1 MDIWRNTGMLGII
14 TRKHQRNTRIHNSR
28 EDKVLKKIY
37 ITRKLPEE
45 IIEPLRKKFDV
56 QMWHSETIGMTN
68 EEIITN
74 AKDAYALWTM
84 LSDNIDRTLIES
96 LPNLKVISNFAVG
109 YNNIDI
115 EAAKDRS
122 IVVTNTPGVLTE
134 TTADLAFALL
144 LATARRITEVEQ
156 EIRSGN
162 WDSWSPMQYTG
173 MDVFGATLGIV
184 GMGRIGEAV
193 ARRAKGFDMN
203 VLYHNRSR
211 KLDAE
216 ETYGFTYAELDE
228 LLKQSDF
235 VILLTPLTPETKGL
249 IGERELNMMKETA
262 AIINVAR
269 GGIVDEQALY
279 EALASKKIWAAG
291 LDVFEQEPVPV
302 DHPLLTLPNV
312 TVSPH
317 IGSASIRTRQ
327 AMMQMNAKDIEA
339 VLENREPQNRIL

>member
-1 MDIWRNTGMLGII
+1 M
-14 TRKHQRNTRIHNSR
+14 
-28 EDKVLKKIY
+28 KKIY
-37 ITRKLPEE
+37 ITRQLPEE

-56 QMWHSETIGMTN
+56 QMWHSETVGMTN
-68 EEIITN
+68 EEILTN
-74 AKDAYALWTM
+74 AKDAHALWTM

-302 DHPLLTLPNV
+302 DHPLLTLSNV

-339 VLENREPQNRIL
+339 VLENREPHNRIF

>member
-1 MDIWRNTGMLGII
+1 M
-14 TRKHQRNTRIHNSR
+14 
-28 EDKVLKKIY
+28 KKIY
-37 ITRKLPEE
+37 ITRQLPEE
-45 IIEPLRKKFDV
+45 IIAPLRKKFDV
-56 QMWHSETIGMTN
+56 QMWHSETVGMTN
-68 EEIITN
+68 EEILTN
-74 AKDAYALWTM
+74 AKDAHALWTM

-279 EALASKKIWAAG
+279 EALSSKKIWAAG

-302 DHPLLTLPNV
+302 DHPLLTLSNV

>member
-1 MDIWRNTGMLGII
+1 M
-14 TRKHQRNTRIHNSR
+14 
-28 EDKVLKKIY
+28 EKIY

-45 IIEPLRKKFDV
+45 IVEPLREKFDV
-56 QMWHSETIGMTN
+56 HMWHSENIGMTY
-68 EEIITN
+68 EEIKTN
-74 AKDAYALWTM
+74 AKDVDALWTM
-84 LSDNIDRTLIES
+84 LSDNIDCALIES
-96 LPNLKVISNFAVG
+96 LSNVKVISNFAVG

-115 EAAKDRS
+115 DAAKERG

-134 TTADLAFALL
+134 TTADLTFALL

-156 EIRSGN
+156 EIRTGN
-162 WDSWSPMQYTG
+162 WTSWSPMQYTG
-173 MDVFGATLGIV
+173 MDVFGATLGII

-216 ETYGFTYAELDE
+216 ETYGLTYTELDD

-249 IGERELNMMKETA
+249 IGKRELNLMKETA

-279 EALASKKIWAAG
+279 EALVSKKIWAAG

-317 IGSASIRTRQ
+317 IGSASIRTRL

-339 VLENREPQNRIL
+339 VLENSEPQNRIV

>member
-1 MDIWRNTGMLGII
+1 LD
-14 TRKHQRNTRIHNSR
+14 
-28 EDKVLKKIY
+28 KIY

-45 IIEPLRKKFDV
+45 IIDPLREKFDV
-56 QMWHSETIGMTN
+56 QMWHSETIGMAN

-74 AKDAYALWTM
+74 AKDVHGLWTM

-115 EAAKDRS
+115 EAAKERS

-134 TTADLAFALL
+134 TTADLTFALL

-162 WDSWSPMQYTG
+162 WNSWSPMQYTG

-211 KLDAE
+211 KVEAE
-216 ETYGFTYAELDE
+216 ETYGFSYAELDD

-249 IGERELNMMKETA
+249 IGERELNLMKETA

-279 EALASKKIWAAG
+279 EALVSKKIWAAG
-291 LDVFEQEPVPV
+291 LDVFEVEPVPM
-302 DHPLLTLPNV
+302 DHPLLTLSNV

-317 IGSASIRTRQ
+317 IGSASIRTRL
-327 AMMQMNAKDIEA
+327 AMMQMNAKDIES
-339 VLENREPQNRIL
+339 VLENREPQNRIM

>member
-1 MDIWRNTGMLGII
+1 MKEEEILD
-14 TRKHQRNTRIHNSR
+14 
-28 EDKVLKKIY
+28 KIY

-45 IIEPLRKKFDV
+45 IVEPLREKFDV
-56 QMWHSETIGMTN
+56 HMWHSENIAMTY
-68 EEIITN
+68 EEIKTN
-74 AKDAYALWTM
+74 AIDAHALWTM
-84 LSDNIDRTLIES
+84 LSDNIDRALIES
-96 LPNLKVISNFAVG
+96 LPNVKVISNFAVG

-115 EAAKDRS
+115 EAAKEHGV
-122 IVVTNTPGVLTE
+122 IVTNTPGVLTE
-134 TTADLAFALL
+134 TTADLTFALL

-156 EIRSGN
+156 EIRAGN
-162 WDSWSPMQYTG
+162 WTSWSPMQYTG
-173 MDVFGATLGIV
+173 MDIFGATLGII

-216 ETYGFTYAELDE
+216 EMYGFTYAELDE

-249 IGERELNMMKETA
+249 IGERELNLMKKTA
-262 AIINVAR
+262 AIINVSR

-279 EALASKKIWAAG
+279 EALVSKNIWAAG

-302 DHPLLTLPNV
+302 NHPLLTLPNV

-317 IGSASIRTRQ
+317 IGSASIRTRL
-327 AMMQMNAKDIEA
+327 AMMKLNAKDIEA
-339 VLENREPQNRIL
+339 VLEKREAQNRVV

>member
-1 MDIWRNTGMLGII
+1 M
-14 TRKHQRNTRIHNSR
+14 
-28 EDKVLKKIY
+28 KKIY

-45 IIEPLRKKFDV
+45 IIGPLRKKFDV
-56 QMWHSETIGMTN
+56 QMWNSETVGMTN

-74 AKDAYALWTM
+74 AKDAHALWTM

-312 TVSPH
+312 TASPH

-339 VLENREPQNRIL
+339 VLENREPHNRIL

>member
-1 MDIWRNTGMLGII
+1 M
-14 TRKHQRNTRIHNSR
+14 
-28 EDKVLKKIY
+28 KKIY

-68 EEIITN
+68 EEILTN
-74 AKDAYALWTM
+74 AKDAHALWTM

-279 EALASKKIWAAG
+279 EALSSKKIWAAG

-302 DHPLLTLPNV
+302 DHPLLTLSNV

-339 VLENREPQNRIL
+339 VLENREPKNRIL

>member
-1 MDIWRNTGMLGII
+1 MKEEEILD
-14 TRKHQRNTRIHNSR
+14 
-28 EDKVLKKIY
+28 KIY

-45 IIEPLRKKFDV
+45 IVEPLREKFDV
-56 QMWHSETIGMTN
+56 HMWHSDNIAMTY
-68 EEIITN
+68 EEIKTK
-74 AKDAYALWTM
+74 AKDVHALWTM
-84 LSDNIDRTLIES
+84 LSDNIDRALIES
-96 LPNLKVISNFAVG
+96 LPNVKVISNFAVG

-115 EAAKDRS
+115 EAAKEHGV
-122 IVVTNTPGVLTE
+122 IVTNTPGVLTE
-134 TTADLAFALL
+134 TTADLTFALL

-156 EIRSGN
+156 EIRAGN
-162 WDSWSPMQYTG
+162 WTSWSPMQYTG
-173 MDVFGATLGIV
+173 MDIFGATLGII

-216 ETYGFTYAELDE
+216 EMYGFTYAELDE

-235 VILLTPLTPETKGL
+235 VVLLTPLTPETKGL
-249 IGERELNMMKETA
+249 IGERELNLMKKTA
-262 AIINVAR
+262 AIINVSR

-279 EALASKKIWAAG
+279 EALVSKKIWAAG

-302 DHPLLTLPNV
+302 NHPLLTLPNV

-317 IGSASIRTRQ
+317 IGSASIRTRL
-327 AMMQMNAKDIEA
+327 AMMRLNAKDIEA
-339 VLENREPQNRIL
+339 VLEKREAQNRIV

>member
-1 MDIWRNTGMLGII
+1 M
-14 TRKHQRNTRIHNSR
+14 
-28 EDKVLKKIY
+28 KKIY

-302 DHPLLTLPNV
+302 DHPLLTLSNV

>member
-1 MDIWRNTGMLGII
+1 MLRIITTIEQII
-14 TRKHQRNTRIHNSR
+14 TRKHQSKTRIHNSR

-56 QMWHSETIGMTN
+56 QMWNSEAVGMTN
-68 EEIITN
+68 EEIVTN
-74 AKDAYALWTM
+74 AKDAHALWTM

-291 LDVFEQEPVPV
+291 LDVFEQEPVPG

-339 VLENREPQNRIL
+339 VLENREPHNRIL

>member
-1 MDIWRNTGMLGII
+1 
-14 TRKHQRNTRIHNSR
+14 
-28 EDKVLKKIY
+28 LKKIY

-144 LATARRITEVEQ
+144 LATARRIPEVEQ

-279 EALASKKIWAAG
+279 EALSSKKIWAAG

-339 VLENREPQNRIL
+339 VLENREPHNRIL

>member
-1 MDIWRNTGMLGII
+1 M
-14 TRKHQRNTRIHNSR
+14 
-28 EDKVLKKIY
+28 KKIY

-68 EEIITN
+68 EEILTN
-74 AKDAYALWTM
+74 AKDAHALWTM

-302 DHPLLTLPNV
+302 DHPLLTLSNV

>member
-1 MDIWRNTGMLGII
+1 M
-14 TRKHQRNTRIHNSR
+14 
-28 EDKVLKKIY
+28 KKIY

-56 QMWHSETIGMTN
+56 QMWHSETVGMTN

-173 MDVFGATLGIV
+173 MDIFGATLGIV

>member
-1 MDIWRNTGMLGII
+1 M
-14 TRKHQRNTRIHNSR
+14 
-28 EDKVLKKIY
+28 KKIY

-74 AKDAYALWTM
+74 AKDAHALWTM

-339 VLENREPQNRIL
+339 VLENREPHNRIL

>member
-1 MDIWRNTGMLGII
+1 M
-14 TRKHQRNTRIHNSR
+14 
-28 EDKVLKKIY
+28 KKIY

-339 VLENREPQNRIL
+339 VLENREPKNRIL

>member
-1 MDIWRNTGMLGII
+1 MD
-14 TRKHQRNTRIHNSR
+14 
-28 EDKVLKKIY
+28 KIY

-45 IIEPLRKKFDV
+45 IVEPLREKFDV
-56 QMWHSETIGMTN
+56 HMWHSEETGMTY
-68 EEIITN
+68 EELKTN
-74 AKDAYALWTM
+74 AKDAHALWTM
-84 LSDNIDRTLIES
+84 LSDNIDRKLIES

-109 YNNIDI
+109 FNNIDI
-115 EAAKDRS
+115 EAAKEQGV
-122 IVVTNTPGVLTE
+122 VVTNTPGVLTE
-134 TTADLAFALL
+134 TTADLTFALL
-144 LATARRITEVEQ
+144 LATARRITEVER

-162 WDSWSPMQYTG
+162 WTSWSPMQYTG
-173 MDVFGATLGIV
+173 MDIFGATLGII

-228 LLKQSDF
+228 LLRQSDF

-249 IGERELNMMKETA
+249 IGERELSLMKETA

-269 GGIVDEQALY
+269 GGIVDEKALY
-279 EALASKKIWAAG
+279 DALVSKKIWAAG
-291 LDVFEQEPVPV
+291 MDVFEQEPVSI

-317 IGSASIRTRQ
+317 IGSASIRTRL
-327 AMMQMNAKDIEA
+327 AMMQMNAKDVEA
-339 VLENREPQNRIL
+339 VLDGREPENRIV

>member
-1 MDIWRNTGMLGII
+1 M
-14 TRKHQRNTRIHNSR
+14 
-28 EDKVLKKIY
+28 KKIY

-144 LATARRITEVEQ
+144 LATARRIPEVEQ

-339 VLENREPQNRIL
+339 VLENREPHNRIL

>member
-1 MDIWRNTGMLGII
+1 M
-14 TRKHQRNTRIHNSR
+14 
-28 EDKVLKKIY
+28 KKIY

-279 EALASKKIWAAG
+279 EVLASKKIWAAG

>member
-1 MDIWRNTGMLGII
+1 M
-14 TRKHQRNTRIHNSR
+14 
-28 EDKVLKKIY
+28 KKIY

-68 EEIITN
+68 EEILTN
-74 AKDAYALWTM
+74 AKDAHALWTM

-339 VLENREPQNRIL
+339 VLENREPHNRIL

>member
-1 MDIWRNTGMLGII
+1 M
-14 TRKHQRNTRIHNSR
+14 
-28 EDKVLKKIY
+28 KKIY
-37 ITRKLPEE
+37 ITRQLPEE

-56 QMWHSETIGMTN
+56 QMWHSETVGMTN
-68 EEIITN
+68 EEILTN
-74 AKDAYALWTM
+74 AKDAHALWTM

-279 EALASKKIWAAG
+279 EALSSKKIWAAG

-302 DHPLLTLPNV
+302 DHPLLTLSNV

-339 VLENREPQNRIL
+339 VLENREPKNRIL